1 MKKRIFAILLII
13 AIFVSVAGCNQKPVN
28 EASTDEVLT
37 STVESTTTAPATTA
51 IKTEVTTEPTTTPAT
66 TTVPATTSVAN
77 ETEGVKNDVGDS
89 NNDNTPS
96 YENNDKYEEDYYEED
111 NGSVDT
117 PVVNDKP
124 ASNKGPVTEIVFDN
138 DYIVM
143 EVGDVVEVGF
153 TMDGVAAELHC
164 NLGQPNQIKTKVLFD
179 TKQIRVTACRAG
191 EATFTLSTDNGV
203 EATCT
208 VYVNYPSV
216 DNITGD
222 TVLSYDQINTEKVSQ
237 MICDDMNEYFLSLGM
252 TYEPEFDK
260 DNSGWFMGHHC
271 SAFGTTGYTYDELVD
286 YIKTGLMADIDAVLV
301 GRYGYEYDRWRFKM
315 TYFMEGDS
323 YVVIF
328 CYG

>member
-13 AIFVSVAGCNQKPVN
+13 AIFASVAGCNLMSEN
-28 EASTDEVLT
+28 EATADEGMT
-37 STVESTTTAPATTA
+37 SVAE
-51 IKTEVTTEPTTTPAT
+51 T
-66 TTVPATTSVAN
+66 TTVPATTETKVN
-77 ETEGVKNDVGDS
+77 ETTEPTTVPSTTTVPATTTVAKETEAVKNDVGNS
-89 NNDNTPS
+89 NNNTPS
-96 YENNDKYEEDYYEED
+96 NESNDTYEEDYYED
-111 NGSVDT
+111 NNESVDT

-124 ASNKGPVTEIVFDN
+124 ANNNKGPVTKIVFDN

-143 EVGDVVEVGF
+143 DVGDVVEVGF

-191 EATFTLSTDNGV
+191 EATFTLSTDNGT

-237 MICDDMNEYFLSLGM
+237 MICDDMSEYFLSLGM

-260 DNSGWFMGHHC
+260 DNSGWFFAHHC
-271 SAFGTTGYTYDELVD
+271 SAFGTTGYTYDEL
-286 YIKTGLMADIDAVLV
+286 IGRITESLMGNIDAVLL
-301 GRYGYEYDRWRFKM
+301 GMYEGKYTDYKFNM